1 MGGEWIRWGEG
12 AKFGLLSVEIG
23 SLLCETAKMDAR
35 LALANVLG
43 EVAMA
48 LPAALG
54 GSVPPLPKP
63 PALEHYLYESPWL
76 LILLIVGLL
85 VVVSFTLNRQ
95 GRARGAMVAA
105 VVGVV
110 ASAGVYGVS
119 AAVQTPREVVSA
131 QTRELVDLVARADVA
146 GVDPMIHPE
155 GRLLWLGGRMEYSK
169 AQLLERIE
177 SDLKRTYPLRSWRI
191 LKLQATQDG
200 PSVART
206 QVQVRVETE
215 SAGLN
220 FSWWRMDWQRVGA
233 RGEWR
238 LVGIEPLFISGMSR

>member
-1 MGGEWIRWGEG
+1 MD
-12 AKFGLLSVEIG
+12 GLVSFARGVE
-23 SLLCETAKMDAR
+23 
-35 LALANVLG
+35 ALGVG
-43 EVAMA
+43 

-54 GSVPPLPKP
+54 GNVPALPTP
-63 PALEHYLYESPWL
+63 PALERYLYESPWL
-76 LILLIVGLL
+76 LIVLVAGLA

-95 GRARGAMVAA
+95 GRVRGAIGAAIGA
-105 VVGVV
+105 VV
-110 ASAGVYGVS
+110 ACAGVYGVS

-131 QTRELVDLVARADVA
+131 QTRALVDLVARADVD

-155 GRLLWLGGRMEYSK
+155 GRLLWLGGRVEYSK

-177 SDLKRTYPLRSWRI
+177 TDLKRTYPLRSWRI

-233 RGEWR
+233 GGEWR